1 MCCSWQ
7 QIAEEEVDCKG
18 TEDPSML
25 DYPPHVLYRVQGSK
39 HVKINQLRLEVVG
52 LDKPVSFTIPLIPPS
67 SDSSR
72 TSPFRSDETIE
83 CKKACKNQKE
93 ESSDD

>member
-1 MCCSWQ
+1 MCCSWL
-7 QIAEEEVDCKG
+7 QIAEEEVDFKE

-25 DYPPHVLYRVQGSK
+25 YYPPRVLYRVQGSK
-39 HVKINQLRLEVVG
+39 HAKINALKLEVVG
-52 LDKPVSFTIPLIPPS
+52 LDKPVTFTIPLIPPS

-72 TSPFRSDETIE
+72 TSPGRSDETIE

-93 ESSDD
+93 GSRDF